1 MKKRAITLQ
10 TQCMIAANPL
20 PVVLTTRSLESNL
33 YQVSKTSK
41 SILPDPFSNTTAA
54 ASGSFRPM

>member
-33 YQVSKTSK
+33 YQVSKTS
-41 SILPDPFSNTTAA
+41 
-54 ASGSFRPM
+54 

>member
-41 SILPDPFSNTTAA
+41 SILPDPFTPLRS
-54 ASGSFRPM
+54 SRSW